1 MQVTDLSRA
10 KGAWDKFARENR
22 GGVLQSYEWGQFR
35 QEMEWEV
42 SYVGV
47 SEDKTTLLQAVV
59 MRKTLPGGYGFYY
72 VPEGPVVKGGN
83 WKDAKNQEAF
93 AAFVAHME
101 ERAHE
106 DKTVFMKID
115 PHFAVEDFPMD
126 WLAES
131 GFRDSPEDVQA
142 AVVSEVDLR
151 PNPEDIFA
159 SFKQKGR
166 YNVRK
171 AVKHGVKVRKGSGQ
185 RELDQ
190 FYTLLEETAKRQSIT
205 YREKWYYEL
214 FRKYLMQEHD
224 DATFFIASH
233 GGEPVAATLVTFFGE
248 EAVYLYGGSTQ
259 ADRNLYASYL
269 IQWSGMEEARKRG
282 CAFYNMTGIAAT
294 DDPQDAWAGLRQF
307 KLKFGG
313 GQTNLVGARDYVFRP
328 VEYFLFTNA
337 DRVRR
342 KLAKRSGR

>member
-1 MQVTDLSRA
+1 MQVEDLSRA
-10 KGAWDKFARENR
+10 KGAWNKFARENR
-22 GGVLQSYEWGQFR
+22 GGVLQSYEWGRFR
-35 QEMEWEV
+35 QEMEWDV
-42 SYVGV
+42 SYVGIR
-47 SEDKTTLLQAVV
+47 DGKQTRLQAVV
-59 MRKTLPGGYGFYY
+59 MRKALPGGYGFYY
-72 VPEGPVVKGGN
+72 VPEGPVVKDGD
-83 WKDAKNQEAF
+83 WKDAKNREALKE
-93 AAFVAHME
+93 FVAHLE

-106 DKTVFMKID
+106 DKTVFVKVD
-115 PHFAVEDFPMD
+115 PHFAVEEFPTD
-126 WLAES
+126 WLAEA

-151 PNPEDIFA
+151 PDPEDIFV

-171 AVKHGVKVRKGSGQ
+171 AVKHGVKVRKGTGQ
-185 RELDQ
+185 KELDQ
-190 FYTLLEETAKRQSIT
+190 FYMLLEETAKRQGIT

-233 GGEPVAATLVTFFGE
+233 NNEPVAATLVTFFGD

-269 IQWSGMEEARKRG
+269 IQWSGMEEARRRG
-282 CAFYNMTGIAAT
+282 CTFYNMTGIAST
-294 DDPQDAWAGLRQF
+294 DDQNDAWAGLRQF